1 MNLSRWTLRIAP
13 FLAAVLFVPLL
24 TFRGLGPLDFWWTMS
39 GCLALLIAL
48 CTLADIR
55 YRDLLRQDVGR
66 NILKKASLGLTTAMV
81 LTLIFWAGGM
91 ISRAIL
97 PFAQEG
103 IDAIYAF
110 KQDASAF
117 RVILLIVLIIGPG
130 EEVFWRGFIQRRW
143 ENRLGFPM
151 GWLLASGFYALVH
164 VGSGNIMLVSA
175 ALVCGLFWGALY
187 SWSRS
192 VLLVAV
198 SHTAWDLIVFFIF
211 PLN

>member
-1 MNLSRWTLRIAP
+1 MSLSRWTLRILP
-13 FLAAVLFVPLL
+13 VLAASLFVPLL
-24 TFRGLGPLDFWWTMS
+24 AFQGFGQLDFWWAMS
-39 GCLALLIAL
+39 ACLVLLLALCI
-48 CTLADIR
+48 LADAR
-55 YRDLLRQDVGR
+55 FRDLLLQDVSR
-66 NILKKASLGLTTAMV
+66 NILKKASLGLTAALV
-81 LTLIFWAGGM
+81 LTLVFWAGGM
-91 ISRAIL
+91 ISRAVL

-110 KQDASAF
+110 KLGASTI
-117 RVILLIVLIIGPG
+117 RIILLIVLIIGPG

-143 ENRLGFPM
+143 ENKLGFPS

-192 VLLVAV
+192 VLLVAL
-198 SHTAWDLIVFFIF
+198 SHTAWDLIVFIVF
-211 PLN
+211 PLT